1 MTTETRRTTRT
12 PVRSTSGAPVLRVL
26 PKVVLSAVSATAA
39 VSLAALALSG
49 SAALAAA
56 LVGGLLVVG
65 VFAFGVLTLA
75 WVVRL
80 LPSASL
86 LVALVTYATQLVLV
100 LLVVTALADVEAFSA
115 PAVRGWLAGAL
126 VAATV
131 TWVVAHLWLASR
143 QRIPVYDLPDPG
155 VSDA

>member
-1 MTTETRRTTRT
+1 MTTETPRTTRT
-12 PVRSTSGAPVLRVL
+12 PVRSASGAPVLRVL
-26 PKVVLSAVSATAA
+26 PKVVASAVAATAVVVVA
-39 VSLAALALSG
+39 GLVVTGAD
-49 SAALAAA
+49 AALAAA
-56 LVGGLLVVG
+56 AGGLLVVG

-86 LVALVTYATQLVLV
+86 LVALVTYATQLALV
-100 LLVVTALADVEAFSA
+100 LLVVTALGDTEPFAA
-115 PAVRGWLAGAL
+115 PAVRAWLAGAL

-131 TWVVAHLWLASR
+131 TWVVAHLWFASR

>member
-1 MTTETRRTTRT
+1 MTTETPRTTRT
-12 PVRSTSGAPVLRVL
+12 PVRSASGAPVLRVL
-26 PKVVLSAVSATAA
+26 PKVAASAVAATAVVVVA
-39 VSLAALALSG
+39 GLVVTGAD
-49 SAALAAA
+49 AALAAA
-56 LVGGLLVVG
+56 AGGLLVVG

-86 LVALVTYATQLVLV
+86 LVALVTYATQLALV
-100 LLVVTALADVEAFSA
+100 LLVVTALGDAEPFAA
-115 PAVRGWLAGAL
+115 PAVRAWLAAAL

>member
-1 MTTETRRTTRT
+1 MTTETPRTTRT
-12 PVRSTSGAPVLRVL
+12 PVRSASGAPVLRVL
-26 PKVVLSAVSATAA
+26 PKVVASAVAATAVVVVA
-39 VSLAALALSG
+39 GLVVTG
-49 SAALAAA
+49 TDAALAAA
-56 LVGGLLVVG
+56 AGGLLVVG

-86 LVALVTYATQLVLV
+86 LVALVTYATQLALV
-100 LLVVTALADVEAFSA
+100 LLVVTALGDTEPFAA
-115 PAVRGWLAGAL
+115 PAVRAWLAGAL

-131 TWVVAHLWLASR
+131 TWVVAHLWFASR